1 MKVAITNKGILKLAA
16 PISLALLI
24 PQISFLTNTAF
35 LGRLGERE
43 LAVNGI
49 TGIFYLT
56 LSMIGYGLASG
67 IQVQLAR
74 RAGEG
79 DSKALTN
86 TFTNGVMLSVGCA
99 LTLMLLSLWV
109 APLIFGLGLH
119 NENHT
124 YLSINYLYLRVWGL
138 PFLMLTQLANAF
150 YISIGKSR
158 FLIYGS
164 LASTVTNILFDY
176 LFIFGKGGFPI
187 MGLMGAALA
196 SIVSEFVYCV
206 VMYSIFYFKKL
217 HKQYPVLS
225 YFRFDSELSQRSLK
239 VAAPLIVQFL
249 FSIGGW
255 QVFFILV
262 EHLGERE
269 LAASQIL
276 RSVFGIVSIGTW
288 ALASTCNMMV
298 SNVIGQGKAREVVS
312 VIWKIC
318 RLSFIYT
325 LIVCVLLLTFS
336 GTFLSLYRDEPGL
349 VALATPSLRVIVI
362 ATLIMSLSTVIFNGV
377 VGTGNTVVNL
387 AIEITCVLTYLVYC
401 YIVIENYRMPLAW
414 AWGSEFVYWTS
425 LFIISFIYLK
435 SGKWKGK
442 RI

>member
-56 LSMIGYGLASG
+56 LSMIGYGLSSG

-99 LTLMLLSLWV
+99 LMLMLLSLWV

-164 LASTVTNILFDY
+164 LASTATNILFDY
-176 LFIFGKGGFPI
+176 LFIFGKGGFPV

-206 VMYSIFYFKKL
+206 VMYSIFYFKRL
-217 HKQYPVLS
+217 YRQYPVLS

-298 SNVIGQGKAREVVS
+298 SNVIGQGKAREVVP

-362 ATLIMSLSTVIFNGV
+362 ATLIMALSTVMFNGV

-425 LFIISFIYLK
+425 LFVISFIYLK